1 MPTMCR
7 KIIFNHTHHK
17 KIAVLFKGD
26 DNMFGKK
33 LCINLT
39 SKFAVS
45 IYEQP
50 AFAKKAG
57 FDGVFW
63 CTAENDDDLIYK
75 KVCAAGLEVQSLH
88 APYGGAADMWL
99 DGITEDDN
107 EKTRKAE
114 KQLIDCVHSC
124 VKYGAPVMV
133 AHTFIGFDD
142 VPHIPTDAG
151 FERYGRVI
159 DEAEKNGVKIAF
171 ENTEGEEYLA
181 ALLKRFVDRKNV
193 GYCWDS
199 GHEMCYNG
207 SRDLLALYGDR
218 LFATHINDNLGVKS
232 PEGIITWH
240 DDLHLPPFDGIADW
254 NYNAERLAKC
264 GFEGSLTF
272 ELKTASIPDRHE
284 NDEYTEMSAE
294 RFFAEAYKRAC
305 RVGSLVM
312 RAEKA
317 RK

>member
-88 APYGGAADMWL
+88 APYGGAADM
-99 DGITEDDN
+99 EHRQN
-107 EKTRKAE
+107 R
-114 KQLIDCVHSC
+114 
-124 VKYGAPVMV
+124 
-133 AHTFIGFDD
+133 
-142 VPHIPTDAG
+142 
-151 FERYGRVI
+151 
-159 DEAEKNGVKIAF
+159 
-171 ENTEGEEYLA
+171 
-181 ALLKRFVDRKNV
+181 
-193 GYCWDS
+193 
-199 GHEMCYNG
+199 
-207 SRDLLALYGDR
+207 
-218 LFATHINDNLGVKS
+218 
-232 PEGIITWH
+232 
-240 DDLHLPPFDGIADW
+240 
-254 NYNAERLAKC
+254 
-264 GFEGSLTF
+264 
-272 ELKTASIPDRHE
+272 
-284 NDEYTEMSAE
+284 
-294 RFFAEAYKRAC
+294 
-305 RVGSLVM
+305 
-312 RAEKA
+312 
-317 RK
+317 